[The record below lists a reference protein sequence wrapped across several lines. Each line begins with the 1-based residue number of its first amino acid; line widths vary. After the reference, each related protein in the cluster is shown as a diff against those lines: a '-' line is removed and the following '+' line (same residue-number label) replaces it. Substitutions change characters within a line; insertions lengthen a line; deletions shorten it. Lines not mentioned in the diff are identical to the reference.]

1 MVKKE
6 ICKYWQSGCC
16 NRHPCPFLHG
26 DGGEGWN
33 VNVNPKPN
41 VWVRDKEEKKETLSS
56 MSMSMVWRRNE
67 EEKEKVKE
75 RCPYPCKY
83 FLVGKCK
90 YGDRCRYLHTWS
102 WSTGPA
108 RARAPDF
115 SLLTPLHG
123 HHKAIT
129 AILLPSA
136 SDKLISSSQD
146 GTLKF
151 WNCHTGQCISTRNFG
166 SEIGCIMSDGPW
178 LFLGLR
184 NSIKVYNFENN
195 TQFTLLGPA
204 GLVYALATHHDKLFA
219 GTQIGQILV
228 WRFSPANNQF
238 YPAASLT
245 GHRDAIRSLI
255 IGGATPALYSSSQ
268 DNSIKA
274 WDLTT
279 LECVHTLSDHTDAVM
294 SLLFW
299 EQFLLP
305 CSLDK
310 TVKVWA
316 KKDNGALEL
325 IYTHTE
331 EHGVLALQGTIDA
344 TGQSVLCCSV
354 NDHTVRL
361 YNLPSFER
369 RGRIFAKKEVRALQ
383 TGPSGLFFTGD
394 GTGDLKVWKWSTD

>member
-6 ICKYWQSGCC
+6 ICKYWQKGCC
-16 NRHPCPFLHG
+16 NRHLCPFLHG
-26 DGGEGWN
+26 DGDGDGGEGRN
-33 VNVNPKPN
+33 VNVNPKPKPN
-41 VWVRDKEEKKETLSS
+41 VWVRDKEEKKETQS
-56 MSMSMVWRRNE
+56 MCMVWRRNE
-67 EEKEKVKE
+67 EKEME
-75 RCPYPCKY
+75 RCPCPCKY

-90 YGDRCRYLHTWS
+90 YGDRCRYLHAWS
-102 WSTGPA
+102 WST
-108 RARAPDF
+108 DF
-115 SLLTPLHG
+115 SLLAPLHG

-136 SDKLISSSQD
+136 SDELISSSED

-151 WNCHTGQCISTRNFG
+151 WNCHTGECISTRNFD

-178 LFLGLR
+178 LFVGLR

-204 GLVYALATHHDKLFA
+204 GLVYALAAHHDMLFA
-219 GTQIGQILV
+219 GTQ
-228 WRFSPANNQF
+228 
-238 YPAASLT
+238 
-245 GHRDAIRSLI
+245 
-255 IGGATPALYSSSQ
+255 
-268 DNSIKA
+268 A

-299 EQFLLP
+299 GQFLLS

-316 KKDNGALEL
+316 KKDNGALEV

-383 TGPSGLFFTGD
+383 TGPSALFFTGD
-394 GTGDLKVWKWSTD
+394 GTGDLKVWKWSTDKGCNMQC

>member
-6 ICKYWQSGCC
+6 ICKYWQKGCC
-16 NRHPCPFLHG
+16 NRHLCPFLHG
-26 DGGEGWN
+26 DGDGDGDGGEGRN
-33 VNVNPKPN
+33 VNVNPKPKPN
-41 VWVRDKEEKKETLSS
+41 VWVRDKEEKKETQS
-56 MSMSMVWRRNE
+56 MCMVWRRNE
-67 EEKEKVKE
+67 EKEME
-75 RCPYPCKY
+75 RCPCPCKY

-90 YGDRCRYLHTWS
+90 YGDRCRYLHAWS
-102 WSTGPA
+102 WST
-108 RARAPDF
+108 DF
-115 SLLTPLHG
+115 SLLAPLHG

-136 SDKLISSSQD
+136 SDELISSSED

-151 WNCHTGQCISTRNFG
+151 WNCHTGECISTRNFD

-178 LFLGLR
+178 LFVGLR

-204 GLVYALATHHDKLFA
+204 GLIYALAAHHDMLFA
-219 GTQIGQILV
+219 GTQSGQILV
-228 WRFSPANNQF
+228 WRFSPENNQF

-245 GHRDAIRSLI
+245 GHSDAVRSLI
-255 IGGATPALYSSSQ
+255 IGGATPTLYSSSQ

-299 EQFLLP
+299 GQFLLS

-310 TVKVWA
+310 TVKV
-316 KKDNGALEL
+316 
-325 IYTHTE
+325 
-331 EHGVLALQGTIDA
+331 
-344 TGQSVLCCSV
+344 SS
-354 NDHTVRL
+354 
-361 YNLPSFER
+361 SF
-369 RGRIFAKKEVRALQ
+369 F
-383 TGPSGLFFTGD
+383 S
-394 GTGDLKVWKWSTD
+394 